1 MRGGPRVSRYQIR
14 AALIFISQPKMRL
27 LTPCCHSDQVRE
39 PIYVAVSNT
48 DVTNGAT
55 TWHASGG
62 TGITWT
68 ELSSAI
74 ADNSYARPNG
84 GWELI
89 VFKDRTDSK
98 RRGLYLPVD
107 GRSVSVTFN
116 GWDDYGV
123 MVDSVQ
129 K

>member
-1 MRGGPRVSRYQIR
+1 M
-14 AALIFISQPKMRL
+14 
-27 LTPCCHSDQVRE
+27 
-39 PIYVAVSNT
+39 SNT
-48 DVTNGAT
+48 NVTDGST
-55 TWHASGG
+55 TWHESGK

-68 ELSSAI
+68 ELTPAI
-74 ADNSYARPNG
+74 SDNSYPRSSG

-89 VFKDRTDSK
+89 VFKDRTDSNL
-98 RRGLYLPVD
+98 RGLYLPVD
-107 GRSVSVTFN
+107 GMSVIITFN

>member
-1 MRGGPRVSRYQIR
+1 M
-14 AALIFISQPKMRL
+14 
-27 LTPCCHSDQVRE
+27 
-39 PIYVAVSNT
+39 SNT
-48 DVTNGAT
+48 DIANGAT
-55 TWHASGG
+55 AWHVSGG

-68 ELSSAI
+68 ELTPAI
-74 ADNSYARPNG
+74 SDNSYPRSSG

-98 RRGLYLPVD
+98 RRGLSLPVD
-107 GRSVSVTFN
+107 GRSVSITFN